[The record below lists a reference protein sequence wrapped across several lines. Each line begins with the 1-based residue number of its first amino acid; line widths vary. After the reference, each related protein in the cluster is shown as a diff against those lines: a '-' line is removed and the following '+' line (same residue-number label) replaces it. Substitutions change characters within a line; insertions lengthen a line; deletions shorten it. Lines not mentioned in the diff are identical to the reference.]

1 MSITEKTGIV
11 VSTKMDK
18 TIVVVVESK
27 YRHPQYSKTLSKTK
41 RYLAHDENNIAKLGD
56 RVILGQTRPI
66 SKTVSWAITDILEK
80 SST

>member
-66 SKTVSWAITDILEK
+66 SKRKSWTLK
-80 SST
+80 SVI

>member
-27 YRHPQYSKTLSKTK
+27 YRHPQYSKTLKKTK
-41 RYLAHDENNIAKLGD
+41 RYLAHDEDNSAKLGD
-56 RVILGQTRPI
+56 RVVLNQTRPI
-66 SKTVSWAITDILEK
+66 SKKKSWTLK
-80 SST
+80 SVLS

>member
-27 YRHPQYSKTLSKTK
+27 YRHPQYSKTLTKTK

-66 SKTVSWAITDILEK
+66 SKRKSWTLK
-80 SST
+80 SVIS

>member
-18 TIVVVVESK
+18 TIVVVVENK
-27 YRHPQYSKTLSKTK
+27 IRHPQYLKTLTKTK
-41 RYLAHDENNIAKLGD
+41 RYLVPDENNIAKLGD

-66 SKTVSWAITDILEK
+66 SKRKSWTLK
-80 SST
+80 SVI

>member
-18 TIVVVVESK
+18 TIVVVVENK
-27 YRHPQYSKTLSKTK
+27 IRHPQYSKTLTKTK
-41 RYLAHDENNIAKLGD
+41 RYLVHDENNIAKLGD

-66 SKTVSWAITDILEK
+66 SKRKSWTLK
-80 SST
+80 SVIS

>member
-66 SKTVSWAITDILEK
+66 SKRKSWTLK
-80 SST
+80 SVIS

>member
-27 YRHPQYSKTLSKTK
+27 YRHPQYSKTLNKTK
-41 RYLAHDENNIAKLGD
+41 RYLAHDENNSAKLGD
-56 RVILGQTRPI
+56 RVVLNQTRPI
-66 SKTVSWAITDILEK
+66 SKKKSWTLK
-80 SST
+80 SVLS

>member
-66 SKTVSWAITDILEK
+66 SKRKSWTLK
-80 SST
+80 SVIQ

>member
-18 TIVVVVESK
+18 TIVVVVENK
-27 YRHPQYSKTLSKTK
+27 VRHPQYLKTLTKTK
-41 RYLAHDENNIAKLGD
+41 RYLVHDENNIAKLGD

-66 SKTVSWAITDILEK
+66 SKRKSWTLK
-80 SST
+80 SVIQ